1 MICSFI
7 FFFIFFIFAIIFNY
21 KNEIL
26 LLINKK
32 KIKIYLIKYTFQ
44 HYKKKYNK
52 KINIQRKNILN
63 FKKLIKLLSKNY
75 KYIK

>member
-1 MICSFI
+1 MESSFI
-7 FFFIFFIFAIIFNY
+7 FFFSFILKYEIIFNY

-52 KINIQRKNILN
+52 KNKHS
-63 FKKLIKLLSKNY
+63 KK
-75 KYIK
+75 KYP

>member
-1 MICSFI
+1 MFFY

-52 KINIQRKNILN
+52 KNKHS
-63 FKKLIKLLSKNY
+63 KK
-75 KYIK
+75 KYP